1 MQGTDAAEGH
11 TEPTDCLAGPQHVA
25 RAREATTAF
34 LDRLDPRLDEAVV
47 QDLVLLVSE
56 LVTNSMRHA
65 GGVTSL
71 RLRADQH
78 NIQVT
83 VEDPSPLRPQARTPD
98 LDGEGG
104 GFGWPL
110 ILQLAH
116 TVTIQSKT
124 DGGKSISVIMLR

>member
-1 MQGTDAAEGH
+1 MQGTDAAKGH
-11 TEPTDCLAGPQHVA
+11 TEPTDNLTRPQHVA
-25 RAREATTAF
+25 HAREATTDF
-34 LDRLDPRLDEAVV
+34 LDRLAPRPDEAVV

-56 LVTNSMRHA
+56 LVTNSLRHA
-65 GGVTSL
+65 GGVASL

-83 VEDPSPLRPQARTPD
+83 VEDPSPLHPRARTPD
-98 LDGEGG
+98 LIGEGG

-116 TVTIQSKT
+116 TVTIHAT
-124 DGGKSISVIMLR
+124 GGGKSISVIMLR